1 VGASRLWWKRFVEK
15 VSFEHKKTHASY
27 QNVSLYGVKR
37 CGTSSPLERFRRDA
51 NSLLLYCDN
60 CQPNCRLDTYT
71 AQNRSRTDRQYAD
84 THTQKAI
91 HTCDKAIMR
100 RFPVPTI
107 IRIEFFS
114 SISSGPFIRAG
125 ALLYRFRSAACR
137 GRFCTHRNVHCAPDN
152 RRQTF
157 ENCSAWR
164 GDIGRGALPFLI
176 HICRASYMRARPSVV
191 TRSAL

>member
-1 VGASRLWWKRFVEK
+1 M
-15 VSFEHKKTHASY
+15 
-27 QNVSLYGVKR
+27 Q
-37 CGTSSPLERFRRDA
+37 
-51 NSLLLYCDN
+51 
-60 CQPNCRLDTYT
+60 
-71 AQNRSRTDRQYAD
+71 
-84 THTQKAI
+84 THTQKAL

-191 TRSAL
+191 TRSALWNHRDATAVAAFNRRRSLCKWHTGDVYAAHTVARTDELLRDSVVDKTRSRVIRPVYTQSILIRVFNRHMW